1 MYHYDDTSL
10 IRASE
15 AEMCQ
20 FLCSVTPVDAEKIFA
35 PAGRFQIHS
44 KIALIY
50 MHVDEHTSL
59 VKNAI
64 EEAEELASKNES
76 IPTVL
81 GPMKA
86 LMSAKLTILKVKEL
100 SLNEFIANQIQAVA
114 GGLGYV
120 VETNKSKLFKTDPK
134 KFNLSRFHTSR
145 PDLFI

>member
-15 AEMCQ
+15 AENCH
-20 FLCSVTPVDAEKIFA
+20 FLCSVTPVHADKIFA
-35 PAGRFQIHS
+35 PAGRFQIRS
-44 KIALIY
+44 KIAL
-50 MHVDEHTSL
+50 MHVDEHNSL
-59 VKNAI
+59 VKYAI

-76 IPTVL
+76 IPTIL

-86 LMSAKLTILKVKEL
+86 LMSAKLTSLKVKEL

-134 KFNLSRFHTSR
+134 KIQ
-145 PDLFI
+145 P